1 MAYQGSNIG
10 TSKLRGLL
18 DLYVG
23 NVEGTPYAG
32 QGGSRYSLQTGDGA
46 LGGVN
51 IVGGYVDDL
60 NDGIVTGKH
69 SGRFYY
75 EYQGR
80 TKGHNNMEVFTR
92 ITEKT
97 TNPPR
102 FFG

>member
-32 QGGSRYSLQTGDGA
+32 QGGSRYSLQTGNGA

-80 TKGHNNMEVFTR
+80 TWGHNNMEVFVR
-92 ITEKT
+92 ATEKP
-97 TNPPR
+97 NPPI

>member
-23 NVEGTPYAG
+23 NVEGTPSAL
-32 QGGSRYSLQTGDGA
+32 SCVRCSLQTGNGA

-51 IVGGYVDDL
+51 IVGGYIDDL

-80 TKGHNNMEVFTR
+80 TWGHNNMEVFMR
-92 ITEKT
+92 VTEKP
-97 TNPPR
+97 NPPI